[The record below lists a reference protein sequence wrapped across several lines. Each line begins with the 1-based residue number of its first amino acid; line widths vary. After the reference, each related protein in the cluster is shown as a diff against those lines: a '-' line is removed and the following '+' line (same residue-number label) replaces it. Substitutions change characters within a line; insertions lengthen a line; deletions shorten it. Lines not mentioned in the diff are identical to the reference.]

1 MLYSNRSR
9 FEGCLCEANGCTW
22 AASTRLPMCL
32 KHWHQVPGPMQAD
45 IWMAYRAMP
54 QKTPL
59 RTELMQSLLFTAA
72 MASAVEHVARAERKP
87 DANAFRDAAQLLGVE
102 MCEDADLLDA

>member
-9 FEGCLCEANGCTW
+9 FEVCLCEANGCTW

-32 KHWHQVPGPMQAD
+32 KHWHQVPGPMQTD
-45 IWMAYRAMP
+45 IWSAYRAMP

-59 RTELMQSLLFTAA
+59 RPELMESLRFTAA
-72 MASAVEHVARAERKP
+72 MAVAVEHVARAERKP
-87 DANAFRDAAQLLGVE
+87 EANAFREATQLLGVE